1 MTERVNTPARIE
13 AARSKIAE
21 LLGAHPEWFCT
32 LNGGDS
38 QALLKS
44 ELDIVVAYD
53 RLILTSWTEKGS
65 RSWKIFA
72 WEWTGEK
79 LTLEASRRMGAD
91 RPRIELVP
99 RAAAS
104 AIALTV
110 KAARQ
115 QRSEQLGLLA
125 GSIQLA
131 AKLERASLSP
141 GARRAQPG
149 RYARIVLRQKHQR
162 IAVTGSVASSR
173 ASDADAFLSS
183 ALMWF
188 RRVSERAGP
197 PYIQQLWLA
206 VESDLIKPMLQRVVL
221 LRQSLRETIAVYE
234 VDQQLTRITP
244 VEVPAREDLWKRR
257 LARFP
262 PLVAAEPGEIT
273 RRLVAIAPD
282 AIDVVR
288 ARHGETLR
296 YFGLP
301 FARVRRVMGSERLW
315 FGTEGAGRRLLDEK
329 TENEL
334 TQLLVELLEHRSANA
349 TDHHHS
355 FYRNAAEAWLESLLR
370 RDITRLDPGLI
381 IAPLHAQFRTA
392 RGGVLGV
399 RPVDLLALRRDGRLA
414 VIELKVSEAR
424 EHVMQGAD
432 YWQRVEAHRRR
443 GHITRARLFGD
454 RKISNE
460 PPLVYLVAPTL
471 RVHPAFNTLAR
482 SIAPDIEIYRFDIN
496 EDWRAGVRVMR
507 RRLVRDDP
515 AEWV

>member
-1 MTERVNTPARIE
+1 MSQRVNTPARLE

-21 LLGAHPEWFCT
+21 LLAASAEWFCT
-32 LNGGDS
+32 LSDAHK
-38 QALLKS
+38 QAAKTEALGRS
-44 ELDIVVAYD
+44 ELDVAIAQG
-53 RLILTSWTEKGS
+53 RLILTCWTEKGS
-65 RSWKIFA
+65 RTWKVYS

-79 LTLEASRRMGAD
+79 LLLQASRRLGAE
-91 RPRIELVP
+91 RPQIELVP

-115 QRSEQLGLLA
+115 SRCEQLGQLA
-125 GSIQLA
+125 CSIQA
-131 AKLERASLSP
+131 GAKLERAALSA
-141 GARRAQPG
+141 GARRGQPG
-149 RYARIVLRQKHQR
+149 RYARILLRQKHQR
-162 IAVTGSVASSR
+162 IAVTGSVASSK

-183 ALMWF
+183 SLMWF
-188 RRVSERAGP
+188 RRTSERIRP
-197 PYIQQLWLA
+197 PYIQQLWLV
-206 VESDLIKPMLQRVVL
+206 VESDLVKPTVRRVAL
-221 LRQSLRETIAVYE
+221 LRQSLQESIAVYQ
-234 VDQQLTRITP
+234 VDQQLAELKA
-244 VEVPAREDLWKRR
+244 VEVPARDDLWKRR

-262 PLVAAEPGEIT
+262 PIAAGESSEIAK
-273 RRLVAIAPD
+273 RLISLAPE
-282 AIDVVR
+282 AIDVVS

-301 FARVRRVMGSERLW
+301 FARVRRVMESERLW
-315 FGTEGAGRRLLDEK
+315 FGIEGLRRCLLEEK
-329 TENEL
+329 TENQL
-334 TQLLVELLEHRSANA
+334 TNLLAELLEHRAANA
-349 TDHHHS
+349 SDHRHAL
-355 FYRNAAEAWLESLLR
+355 YRNAAEAWLESQLR

-424 EHVMQGAD
+424 EHVLQGAD

-443 GHITRARLFGD
+443 GHIARAKLFGD
-454 RKISNE
+454 RRIKNQ

-471 RVHPAFNTLAR
+471 RVHPAFNALAH

-507 RRLVRDDP
+507 RMRVN
-515 AEWV
+515 